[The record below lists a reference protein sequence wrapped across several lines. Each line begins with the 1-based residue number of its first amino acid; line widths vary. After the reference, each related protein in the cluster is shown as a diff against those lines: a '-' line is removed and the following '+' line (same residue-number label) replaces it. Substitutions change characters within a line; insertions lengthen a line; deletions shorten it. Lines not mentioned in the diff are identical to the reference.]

1 MDHESTSLRTR
12 TTELLAA
19 AGDAPPPPLDQLMP
33 IVLPQLQAIAHRQ
46 LARDR
51 GNVTLQT
58 TALVHEAY
66 LKLVDD
72 DRVTSRCRAYFF
84 AAAARAMRQVL
95 LDAARRRRAAK
106 RGAGAPVVTLGGE
119 EGGTVDTFADDLLD
133 LETALQELGRRNPRQ
148 MQVVE
153 CRYFGDMSVTET
165 AAALDVSE
173 RTVKADWAF
182 ARAWLYDALK
192 ETPRG

>member
-1 MDHESTSLRTR
+1 MDESAALRNQ
-12 TTELLAA
+12 TTTLLAVPPE
-19 AGDAPPPPLDQLMP
+19 APLPPLDQLVPLVMT
-33 IVLPQLQAIAHRQ
+33 QLQAMAHRE
-46 LARDR
+46 LARDH
-51 GNVTLQT
+51 GNATLQT

-72 DRVTSRCRAYFF
+72 ARVTSRGRAYFF

-106 RGAGAPVVTLGGE
+106 RGAGAPVITLGGE
-119 EGGTVDTFADDLLD
+119 EGGTVNAFADDLLD
-133 LETALQELGRRNPRQ
+133 LDQALEQLGQRNPRQ
-148 MQVVE
+148 MRVVE
-153 CRYFGDMSVTET
+153 CRYFGDMSVEET

-192 ETPRG
+192 ETPLE